1 MQKNYTLPSGGQ
13 LTLNHLIVIPE
24 PDISILTTDF
34 YLNGHPFGEMVAY
47 NGTLANLSKIK
58 DCYELGMAI
67 KKRKKYH
74 YNHDDIFTII
84 TDFKIK
90 REYVFEKPTYYIF
103 NKIFDFITDLG
114 FKSDNQVYA
123 NILLIKTAV
132 LDEKVEDIHRKLV
145 LGLDAFVAL

>member
-1 MQKNYTLPSGGQ
+1 MQKNYTLPSGGK

-47 NGTLANLSKIK
+47 NGTLADLSKIK

-67 KKRKKYH
+67 GKRKKYH
-74 YNHDDIFTII
+74 YTPDDIFTII

-103 NKIFDFITDLG
+103 NKLFNYINDLG
-114 FKSDNQVYA
+114 FTSDKRVYA

-145 LGLDAFVAL
+145 LGLDAYVVL

>member
-13 LTLNHLIVIPE
+13 LTLNHLMVVPE
-24 PDISILTTDF
+24 PDIYILTTDF
-34 YLNGHPFGEMVAY
+34 YLNGHPFGEMVVY
-47 NGTLANLSKIK
+47 NGTLADLSRVK
-58 DCYELGMAI
+58 DCYELSMAI

-74 YNHDDIFTII
+74 YTPDDVFTII

-103 NKIFDFITDLG
+103 NKIFDFIADLG

-145 LGLDAFVAL
+145 LGLDAYVAL

>member
-13 LTLNHLIVIPE
+13 LTLNHLMVIPE
-24 PDISILTTDF
+24 PDIYILTKDF
-34 YLNGHPFGEMVAY
+34 YLNVHPFGEMVAY
-47 NGTLANLSKIK
+47 NGTLADLSRVK
-58 DCYELGMAI
+58 DCYELSMAI

-74 YNHDDIFTII
+74 YTPDDVFTII

-114 FKSDNQVYA
+114 FTSDNQVYA

-145 LGLDAFVAL
+145 LGLDACVVL

>member
-13 LTLNHLIVIPE
+13 LTLNHLMVVPA
-24 PDISILTTDF
+24 PDIYILTTEF
-34 YLNGHPFGEMVAY
+34 YLNGQPFGEMVTY
-47 NGTLANLSKIK
+47 NGTLADLSRVK

-74 YNHDDIFTII
+74 YNPDDVFTVI
-84 TDFKIK
+84 TDFKVK

-103 NKIFDFITDLG
+103 NKIFDFIADLG